1 MTNSSIVYIL
11 DLLTFGRA
19 SNTPGDVALVPK
31 SRIWSAVKYAVKQA
45 SVVIKY
51 LEVYW
56 EHNWVAHGEDAINGS
71 GKIEMMY

>member
-1 MTNSSIVYIL
+1 MKLSTYS
-11 DLLTFGRA
+11 RA
-19 SNTPGDVALVPK
+19 ANPTGDVALVPK